1 MSRVP
6 ISDAARIELQ
16 ARYRVR
22 HEAELN
28 LASYLRGLV
37 DALSIDPAT
46 LEGFDDVAGELL
58 IADQPEE
65 PAE

>member
-1 MSRVP
+1 MKVRIP
-6 ISDAARIELQ
+6 DAARAELA

-37 DALSIDPAT
+37 DALEIPPAS
-46 LEGFDDVAGELL
+46 LEGFDDVTGELL
-58 IADQPEE
+58 LADPPEE
-65 PAE
+65 T